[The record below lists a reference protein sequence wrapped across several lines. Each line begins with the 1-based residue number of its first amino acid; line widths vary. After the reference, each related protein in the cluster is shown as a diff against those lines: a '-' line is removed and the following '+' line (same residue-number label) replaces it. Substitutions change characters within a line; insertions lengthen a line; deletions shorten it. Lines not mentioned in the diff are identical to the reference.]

1 MKVSFSATPAQSR
14 QLKQQLATPE
24 NSLTYELGKAV
35 QELPPIYT
43 RVLAGGI
50 GALTL
55 GFIGW
60 AHFSQVEEVAVAQGK
75 LVPST
80 EVRPVR
86 STSVGDVSETL
97 VKAGD
102 PVRKDQVLVEL
113 DPGTVETSVESLE
126 KDAAKIKEEIA
137 RLEAEYQ
144 GKTTTDNTEQNQL
157 LISRQQEFEEKQN
170 AAVAEANRQ
179 VATVGEAQTR
189 LQRFQENLTNAQ
201 VSLSNARA
209 SRRDAQQTLAIAKE
223 RERRLKSLEDS
234 GAVPHLEILNAAQQ
248 VAQASQQ
255 LVAADNQINDAQNQI
270 VSLEKEIQA
279 QQERITQ
286 AKQAFESARSTAEG
300 IAPQRLSEIL
310 TQLTQRR
317 AELTRKLGELAVAK
331 KEKSNKETVKAPFD
345 GTVYNVKVTKGP
357 VQQGEELLSILPK
370 DEDLVMEVKVLNR
383 DVGFIHPG
391 MKAKVKL
398 ATFPYQEFGVIE
410 GEVVQVSPDAVVERD
425 ENGRELGPVFPTK
438 VRLNKDS
445 ITVRGQS
452 VSLTPGMAGA
462 ADIVTRKK
470 SILSFLI
477 EPITRKFSEAF
488 STR

>member
-1 MKVSFSATPAQSR
+1 MKVSLSATPAQSR

-35 QELPPIYT
+35 QELPPLYT

-50 GALTL
+50 GVLTL
-55 GFIGW
+55 GLIGW
-60 AHFSQVEEVAVAQGK
+60 ANFSQVEEVAVAQGK

-86 STSVGDVSETL
+86 ATSVGGVSEAL
-97 VKAGD
+97 VKAGEQ
-102 PVRKDQVLVEL
+102 VRKDQVLVRL
-113 DPGTVETSVESLE
+113 DPGTVQTSVESLE
-126 KDAAKIKEEIA
+126 KDAAKIKEEIS

-144 GKTTTDNTEQNQL
+144 GNTTTGTTEQKQL
-157 LISRQQEFEEKQN
+157 LVARQREFEEKQN
-170 AAVAEANRQ
+170 TAVAEANRQ
-179 VATVGEAQTR
+179 VATIAEAQTR
-189 LQRFQENLTNAQ
+189 LQRFQENLVNAQ
-201 VSLSNARA
+201 VTLRNAQA
-209 SRRDAQQTLAIAKE
+209 SRQDAQQSLAIAKE
-223 RERRLKSLEDS
+223 RERRLKNLES
-234 GAVPHLEILNAAQQ
+234 TGAVPHMEILNAAQQ

-255 LVAADNQINDAQNQI
+255 LTAADNQINDAQNQI
-270 VSLEKEIQA
+270 VSLEKEFQA

-286 AKQAFESARSTAEG
+286 AQQAFEGARSTAEG
-300 IAPQRLSEIL
+300 VAPQRQSEIL

-317 AELTRKLGELAVAK
+317 AELTRKMGELAVAK
-331 KEKSNKETVKAPFD
+331 KEKSNKETVSAPFD

-370 DEDLVMEVKVLNR
+370 DEELVMEVKVLNR
-383 DVGFIHPG
+383 DVGFIHTG

-410 GEVVQVSPDAVVERD
+410 GEVLQVSPDAVVERD

-438 VRLNKDS
+438 VRLQKDS
-445 ITVRGQS
+445 IIVRGQP
-452 VSLTPGMAGA
+452 VPLTPGMAGT

-470 SILSFLI
+470 SVLSFLI

-488 STR
+488 SAR